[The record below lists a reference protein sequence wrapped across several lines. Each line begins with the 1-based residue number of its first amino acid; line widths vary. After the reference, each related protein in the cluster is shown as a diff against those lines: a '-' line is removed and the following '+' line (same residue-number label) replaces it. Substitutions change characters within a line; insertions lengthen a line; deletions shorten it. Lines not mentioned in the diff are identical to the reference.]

1 MRLFISD
8 RYASGDVQR
17 LFFFFPSGRPGVGL
31 LLLRVVVG
39 VVVAL
44 YCLQGLSSSGNSLI
58 ARGFELLRVVGA
70 TLVLIGFLTPAA
82 ALSVGGASATL
93 WLLRPSE
100 AFGGLN
106 TMFLIA
112 ICTALALLGPGEW
125 SIDSRLFGRRE
136 ILIPREREHQDV
148 L

>member
-1 MRLFISD
+1 M
-8 RYASGDVQR
+8 
-17 LFFFFPSGRPGVGL
+17 
-31 LLLRVVVG
+31 
-39 VVVAL
+39 
-44 YCLQGLSSSGNSLI
+44 I
-58 ARGFELLRVVGA
+58 ARAFELLRVVGA

-82 ALSVGGASATL
+82 ALSVCGASATL

-106 TMFLIA
+106 TVFLVA